1 MKSLSFINKTLVSAG
16 FFSLLCFSGL
26 NQAAVS
32 QQPLMLVESVA
43 PNLIFTLDSS
53 GSMRWGFAP
62 DSIGINNGNSSQN
75 AIRNSRRAKS
85 ATFNPLYY
93 NPDVTYDPPIKLNND
108 GTFDGHYS
116 TSFNSAYHNGYQTGY
131 GTVDLSTNYK
141 VTWNW
146 DINSSQNYNYNSSAN
161 YAAPTGQVYNLAE
174 NPDSEFR
181 TTGRGGSDRRR
192 LGVHAYYYVYDESI
206 SGCNNNSNNDN
217 CYRKVD
223 VVGADEQKN
232 FANWYSFYRTRSLA
246 TLTAANLAFNNL
258 PASIRFTWQDLD
270 RCALNDSNCRNNYFR
285 AFTERH
291 KSNFFRWLSEVKFD
305 TGTPLRKALDDAGKF
320 LMTNDA
326 WAYNPNPMQSN
337 GSLGS
342 TVRQPEYACRP
353 SFHVMMSD
361 GMWNGANGNPSGT
374 FRHDNTAFSLPG
386 ISNYARQRPYA
397 DGTSNT
403 LADLAMHYWAT
414 DLRPNL
420 DNDLKPYLP
429 FKGPNENWDP
439 RNNPATWQHMV
450 NYTMGLGLSQSL
462 RQTGLQWEGDTFSG
476 GYENLLNGSR
486 NWPAAGADSGNNVY
500 DLWHAAINSRGEFF
514 SVDRPEDMIKAFND
528 IINRIAERTAT
539 AAAAGAAP
547 STIDNDPTEASNFT
561 LTTKAYF
568 PEYNSEEWSGD
579 LKQVIISRDQAGRI
593 TRTPGWSAQAMID
606 AQASRNIYMG
616 GGGAGGTGLRSF
628 SYSNLSNDLRTI
640 FNRNP
645 DTLGNTTDNRGSQR
659 VAYLSGAR
667 GNEGDADNQ
676 FRRRSSALGDIV
688 NSQPAVVGTP
698 TYLPY
703 LADRIDGSRGEY
715 LAFQKK
721 YTTSGPNPGRPELI
735 YVGANDGML
744 HAISAADGSEVFA
757 FIPQTLLQH
766 MPKLTGQNYKGGGHR
781 FYVDGSPIVRD
792 VYINNQWRTVLV
804 GTLRAGGKSL
814 FALDVTEPGADGSG
828 VKLLWE
834 ITNDTDDFENLGYSF
849 PEPEITRL
857 HSGEWAVLQG
867 NGYDSADGVASLF
880 IIDIADGSLIKEI
893 IAEEGEDGPNGLSS
907 IRGADNNADGIV
919 DYAYAGDLQGNLW
932 RFDLSKTSSRT
943 IVGDPFGPTNQ
954 SAVTAADY
962 KVSYGGQPLYKARY
976 SGGQVQPITSP
987 PSLVRHPSRLGYLV
1001 LFGTGKYFEID
1012 DAAPDTTKAHTMYAI
1027 WDRLTKAQSGSHPAD
1042 LTRSNLQ
1049 PQSIEQQKVTTFT
1062 NDGSSITRELRY
1074 ISENDVTWYRDGVT
1088 PTQEANNS
1096 NVQTWGWFVDLEV
1109 NSKQGEMMIQRMSA
1123 QGDTLLFNTL
1133 TPNADPCADGA
1144 TYWAYAV
1151 NPYTG
1156 GRTRH
1161 PTFDFNQDGKF
1172 DLQDTDGGTV
1182 PSAYSTASPG
1192 SPAGDSVIAVDSVTP
1207 FSRAARTSG
1216 RLTWQSMPLEV
1227 EE

>member
-1 MKSLSFINKTLVSAG
+1 M
-16 FFSLLCFSGL
+16 L
-26 NQAAVS
+26 N
-32 QQPLMLVESVA
+32 
-43 PNLIFTLDSS
+43 
-53 GSMRWGFAP
+53 G
-62 DSIGINNGNSSQN
+62 
-75 AIRNSRRAKS
+75 
-85 ATFNPLYY
+85 
-93 NPDVTYDPPIKLNND
+93 
-108 GTFDGHYS
+108 
-116 TSFNSAYHNGYQTGY
+116 
-131 GTVDLSTNYK
+131 
-141 VTWNW
+141 
-146 DINSSQNYNYNSSAN
+146 
-161 YAAPTGQVYNLAE
+161 
-174 NPDSEFR
+174 
-181 TTGRGGSDRRR
+181 
-192 LGVHAYYYVYDESI
+192 
-206 SGCNNNSNNDN
+206 
-217 CYRKVD
+217 
-223 VVGADEQKN
+223 
-232 FANWYSFYRTRSLA
+232 
-246 TLTAANLAFNNL
+246 
-258 PASIRFTWQDLD
+258 
-270 RCALNDSNCRNNYFR
+270 SNCRNNYFR

-326 WAYNPNPMQSN
+326 WAYNPNPMRSN
-337 GSLGS
+337 GGLGS

-606 AQASRNIYMG
+606 TQASRNIYM

-703 LADRIDGSRGEY
+703 LADRIDGSRGDY
-715 LAFQKK
+715 LAFQQRYSTK
-721 YTTSGPNPGRPELI
+721 GPNPGRPELI

-744 HAISAADGSEVFA
+744 HAISASDGTEAFA
-757 FIPQTLLQH
+757 FVPKAVLQH
-766 MPKLTGQNYKGGGHR
+766 MPKLTGQSYKGGGHR
-781 FYVDGSPIVRD
+781 FYVDGSPVVRD
-792 VYINNQWRTVLV
+792 VYINNQWRTVLI

-814 FALDVTEPGADGSG
+814 FALDVTEPGTDGSG

-834 ITNDTDDFENLGYSF
+834 ITNETDGFENLGYSF

-880 IIDIADGSLIKEI
+880 IINIADGTLIKEI
-893 IAEEGEDGPNGLSS
+893 VAEEGESGANGLSS

-932 RFDLSKTSSRT
+932 RFDLSRT
-943 IVGDPFGPTNQ
+943 TAGTITGDPFGPANQ
-954 SAVTAADY
+954 SGVTAADY
-962 KVSYGGQPLYKARY
+962 KVSYNGNPIYKTRY
-976 SGGQVQPITSP
+976 ADGQVQPITSP
-987 PSLVRHPSRLGYLV
+987 PSLVRHPSRRGYLV
-1001 LFGTGKYFEID
+1001 LVGTGKYFETD
-1012 DAAPDTTKAHTMYAI
+1012 DAAPDTTKAHSVYAI
-1027 WDRLTKAQSGSHPAD
+1027 WDRLTKAQSGSHPTN

-1049 PQSIEQQKVTTFT
+1049 PQSIQEQKVTTFS
-1062 NDGSSITRELRY
+1062 NDGSSVSRELRY
-1074 ISENDVTWYRDGVT
+1074 ISDNAVTWYREGVT
-1088 PTQEANNS
+1088 SEQEADNS
-1096 NVQTWGWFVDLEV
+1096 SVEKWGWYVDLEV

-1172 DLQDTDGGTV
+1172 DESDTDNGDV

-1192 SPAGDSVIAVDSVTP
+1192 TPAGDTVIAVDSATP
-1207 FSRAARTSG
+1207 FSRAARTAG